1 MTSAVEAPTA
11 VADSTEFDFS
21 SVSDPIERAR
31 MLAPIISAS
40 AERTESNGTVV
51 PDIVELLK
59 QAELFWTLAPAE
71 VGGLGADVLQGLQVT
86 EELSASDGSTGWSV
100 MANMSV
106 TGFMGG
112 HASDAGVETLYL
124 SGKRSVVA
132 GMFAPMGKVDP
143 VDGGYTVRGNYAFGS
158 GSGHADW
165 IGGGAKAVDQN
176 GPYDLIFLVPR
187 SEVVFKGGWDV
198 LGLTGT
204 GSYDYEIP
212 EQFVS
217 ADFTVRREGGRPL
230 RGQASQYLGLQVL
243 GSAGHAGVALGIARR
258 ALEELHGI
266 LSHGRV
272 RPGAIPVLEQQLFLH
287 DFAQVEANLRSA
299 RAFVIEAFGDALE
312 TVTKGDPYTELQYQ
326 RIRQASTWVTKVGMD
341 TVNFAY
347 NWSGSK
353 GLREPSA
360 MGRCLRDMHAATQ
373 HVYVDSTTMVNAAP
387 SVLGSYATA

>member
-1 MTSAVEAPTA
+1 MTSTVDAPSAVEDPTTIDFGK
-11 VADSTEFDFS
+11 VADP
-21 SVSDPIERAR
+21 VERAR
-31 MLAPIISAS
+31 LLAPIIRDS
-40 AERTESNGTVV
+40 AERTESNGTLS
-51 PDIVELLK
+51 PDIVDLVK
-59 QAELFWTLAPAE
+59 QAELFWTLAPTE
-71 VGGLGADVLQGLQVT
+71 VGGLGADVVQGLCVT
-86 EELSASDGSTGWSV
+86 EELSAADGSTGWSV

-112 HASDAGVETLYL
+112 HASDTGVETLYRT
-124 SGKRSVVA
+124 GGRSVIA

-143 VDGGYTVRGNYAFGS
+143 VAGGYTARGSYSFGS
-158 GSGHADW
+158 GTGHADW

-198 LGLTGT
+198 LGLAGT

-212 EQFVS
+212 EQFVDT
-217 ADFTVRREGGRPL
+217 DFTVRREGGRPL
-230 RGQASQYLGLQVL
+230 RGQASQYLGLQVM

-258 ALEELHGI
+258 ALEELHGV
-266 LSHGRV
+266 LAQGRV

-287 DFAQVEANLRSA
+287 DFAVAEANLSSA
-299 RAFVIEAFGDALE
+299 RAYVMEAFGDALD

-326 RIRQASTWVTKVGMD
+326 RIRQASTWVTRVGMD

-347 NWSGSK
+347 TWSGSK

-360 MGRCLRDMHAATQ
+360 MARCLRDMHAATQ
-373 HVYVDSTTMVNAAP
+373 HVYVDSTTMVKAA
-387 SVLGSYATA
+387 SALLDAYATA